1 MGAWEITN
9 FGNDAAIAWVYE
21 FTEDPT
27 MPFIDKALLSVK
39 EDDYLDSDVASTALA
54 AIEVIAAAKGHPS
67 TDFPEQIEPDWLA
80 SLTPYIDEELIK
92 ACRKL
97 IDRIIDEK
105 NNELFELWKEAG
117 QHKEWVNIQKDLS
130 NRLS

>member
-9 FGNDAAIAWVYE
+9 FGNDAAMDWVYE

-27 MPFIDKALLSVK
+27 MPFIDKALLSVT

-67 TDFPEQIEPDWLA
+67 ADFPEQIGADWLA
-80 SLTPYIDEELIK
+80 SLTPYIDEELVT
-92 ACRKL
+92 ACRQL

-105 NNELFELWKEAG
+105 DNELFELWKEADR
-117 QHKEWVNIQKDLS
+117 HEEWVNIQKDLS
-130 NRLS
+130 NRLG